1 MKIIIINPNSSDE
14 MTASIQKAADRYV
27 NGRFEAVA
35 VSTPG
40 APEFID
46 YYEDHARALPG
57 MIQIIKE
64 NEKTADAFL
73 VACHCDPNMHILRQ
87 ISHKPVIGIGEASM
101 RLAPMLGARFTV
113 LATDPHSVTHKEDI
127 IHEYGLDHYL
137 ASVKVTNPSII
148 NAFDAYED
156 AARRAMKEDHA
167 EVLVLG
173 CAGLCELAEELT
185 KRLQVPV
192 LDGVVCGLIVA
203 EGLVNA
209 GLTTSKV
216 RLYANRD

>member
-1 MKIIIINPNSSDE
+1 MKIIIINPNSSDV
-14 MTASIQKAADRYV
+14 MTASIQKAADKYV
-27 NGRFEAVA
+27 NGRFEALA
-35 VSTPG
+35 ISTSG

-46 YYEDHARALPG
+46 YYEDHAKALPG
-57 MIQIIKE
+57 MIKIIQE
-64 NEKTADAFL
+64 YEDSADAFL

-87 ISHKPVIGIGEASM
+87 ISKKPVIGIGEASM

-113 LATDPHSVTHKEDI
+113 LATDRHSVTHKEDI
-127 IHEYGLDHYL
+127 IHL
-137 ASVKVTNPSII
+137 ASVKVTNPTIQDE
-148 NAFDAYED
+148 FDAYED
-156 AARRAMKEDHA
+156 AARRAMEEDYA

-173 CAGLCELAEELT
+173 CAGLCDLTEELT
-185 KRLQVPV
+185 RRLKVPV

-216 RLYANRD
+216 RLYANRDE